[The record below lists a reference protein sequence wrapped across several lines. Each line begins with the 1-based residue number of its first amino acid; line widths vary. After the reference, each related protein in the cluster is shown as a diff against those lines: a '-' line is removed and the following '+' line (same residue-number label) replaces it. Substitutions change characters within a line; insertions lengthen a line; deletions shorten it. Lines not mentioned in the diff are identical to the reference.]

1 MVIICC
7 KDHAELGIDIIVDEF
22 ETPPVVELLTEN
34 DELSTGCE
42 YCDNKGVYKVSNI

>member
-1 MVIICC
+1 LVIICC
-7 KDHAELGIDIIVDEF
+7 KDHAELAIDIIVDEF

-42 YCDNKGVYKVSNI
+42 YCDNKGAYKVSNI